1 MVRNTCINNVIITV
15 SSKNNSTT
23 TSLLINFGLVFFIF
37 LQRTFSGGFSYDAK
51 RLDLRWPVKASEKKQ
66 ELKSEIHF
74 NLNATKFIMKSY

>member
-1 MVRNTCINNVIITV
+1 MSNVIITV

-23 TSLLINFGLVFFIF
+23 TSLLINFGLIFSIF